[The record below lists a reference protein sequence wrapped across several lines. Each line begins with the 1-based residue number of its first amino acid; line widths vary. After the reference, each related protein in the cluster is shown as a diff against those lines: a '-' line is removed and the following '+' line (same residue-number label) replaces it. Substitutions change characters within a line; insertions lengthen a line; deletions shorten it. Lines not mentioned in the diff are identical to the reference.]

1 MQMYTHEKA
10 PVPSRLSGVSL
21 LNSPP
26 YIITK
31 NLSIFLKGI
40 LFLSPRR
47 RFGMIA
53 GVIGATGY
61 AGAEL
66 VRLLAGHPGITGF
79 TLGSVSYEGAR
90 IEHIY
95 PNFLGKIE
103 AALVKPEEVV
113 SRSQVVFAA
122 LPHGVGEPFAKD
134 CVERGIPFIDLSA
147 DFRFGHDQ
155 ETFAAWYGKPFVH
168 KELRSYSV
176 YGLPELNRSRIREL
190 AASKRVIVGNP
201 GCYPTG
207 ASLGAFPA
215 LAKGIAGPGTIIVDS
230 ASGVTGGGR
239 DPNRS
244 FHYPECAD
252 SLSPYKVGAHRHT
265 PEIAR
270 NFQAMAAMFAGNAGG
285 VQGPA
290 VIFTPHLAPMNRGI
304 LSTIYIPLSASRR
317 PRDVSAGAPRPPIK
331 EIEDRA
337 EEIREEYADFYKAE
351 PFVRILPAGVVAASG
366 RVRQS
371 NFCDISIHLD
381 QGGTTLVVA
390 TAIDNMVKGA
400 AGQAVQNMN
409 IIFGFDETDGLKTIP
424 ALF

>member
-1 MQMYTHEKA
+1 
-10 PVPSRLSGVSL
+10 
-21 LNSPP
+21 
-26 YIITK
+26 
-31 NLSIFLKGI
+31 
-40 LFLSPRR
+40 
-47 RFGMIA
+47 MIA

-79 TLGSVSYEGAR
+79 ALASVSYQGDR

-95 PNFLGKIE
+95 SNFLGRIE
-103 AALVKPEEVV
+103 ATLIKPEEVI
-113 SRSQVVFAA
+113 SRSRVVFAA
-122 LPHGVGEPFAKD
+122 LPHGVGEPFAKA
-134 CVERGIPFIDLSA
+134 CIEKEIPFIDLSA
-147 DFRFGHDQ
+147 DFRFDHDQ
-155 ETFAAWYGKPFVH
+155 ETFTAWYGKPFLH

-190 AASKRVIVGNP
+190 GVSKRVIIGNP

-239 DPNRS
+239 EPNRS

-252 SLSPYKVGAHRHT
+252 SLAPYKVGAHRHT

-270 NFQAMAAMFAGNAGG
+270 NFQAMAAIFTGNAGNTL
-285 VQGPA
+285 GPA

-304 LSTIYIPLSASRR
+304 LSTVYIPLSASWRLQEAS
-317 PRDVSAGAPRPPIK
+317 SAAPRPPVK
-331 EIEDRA
+331 EIEEKA
-337 EEIREEYADFYKAE
+337 AEIRGVYTDFYKAE
-351 PFVRILPAGVVAASG
+351 PFVRVLPPGLVAASG

-371 NFCDISIHLD
+371 NFCDISVHLD
-381 QGGTTLVVA
+381 QAGTTLVVA
-390 TAIDNMVKGA
+390 TAIDNMIKGA

>member
-1 MQMYTHEKA
+1 
-10 PVPSRLSGVSL
+10 
-21 LNSPP
+21 
-26 YIITK
+26 
-31 NLSIFLKGI
+31 
-40 LFLSPRR
+40 
-47 RFGMIA
+47 MIA
-53 GVIGATGY
+53 GVIGAAGY

-79 TLGSVSYEGAR
+79 ALASVSHTGGR

-95 PNFLGKIE
+95 PNFLGRIE
-103 AALVKPEEVV
+103 AALVKPEEVIP
-113 SRSQVVFAA
+113 RSQVVFAA
-122 LPHGVGEPFAKD
+122 LPHGVGEPFAKA
-134 CVERGIPFIDLSA
+134 CIEKGIPFIDLSA
-147 DFRFGHDQ
+147 DFRFDHDQ
-155 ETFAAWYGKPFVH
+155 ETFTAWYGAPFVH
-168 KELRSYSV
+168 KELRNYSV

-190 AASKRVIVGNP
+190 AVSKRVIIGNP

-239 DPNRS
+239 EPTRS

-252 SLSPYKVGAHRHT
+252 SLAPYKVGAHRHT

-270 NFQAMAAMFAGNAGG
+270 NFQAMAAMFAGNAGSAP
-285 VQGPA
+285 GPA

-317 PRDVSAGAPRPPIK
+317 PKGVSAGAPRPPVK
-331 EIEDRA
+331 EIEEKA
-337 EEIREEYADFYKAE
+337 AEIRGLYEDFYKAE
-351 PFVRILPAGVVAASG
+351 PFVRVLPAGFAAASG

-371 NFCDISIHLD
+371 NFCDISIHID
-381 QGGTTLVVA
+381 QAGTTLVVV